1 MAVKVQLGAS
11 VLELVEGDI
20 TSQSV
25 DAIVNAANAQL
36 AGGGGV
42 DGAIHTAG
50 GPDIMTECRRIGGC
64 PTGEAVMTGA
74 GRLKAKKVI
83 HAVGP
88 RWRDGKSGEPAQL
101 ASAYRNAF
109 VLAEQN
115 GLKTVAVPSI
125 STGAYGYP
133 MQDAARVAIG
143 TALEFLAVHP
153 RVELIRFV
161 LSDAKGFAAYR
172 QQLEEQAPTQ
182 RLPTL
187 R

>member
-20 TSQSV
+20 TKQSV
-25 DAIVNAANAQL
+25 DAIVNAANAHL

-42 DGAIHTAG
+42 DGAIHEAG
-50 GPDIMTECRRIGGC
+50 GPDIITECRRIGGC
-64 PTGEAVMTGA
+64 PTGKAVMTGA

-88 RWRDGKSGEPAQL
+88 RWLDGKSGEAEQL
-101 ASAYRNAF
+101 ASAYRSAF
-109 VLAEQN
+109 TIAAEN
-115 GLKTVAVPSI
+115 ELKTVAVPSI

-133 MQDAARVAIG
+133 VQDAARVAIG
-143 TALEFLAVHP
+143 AALEFLATHP
-153 RVELIRFV
+153 TVELIRFV
-161 LSDAKGFAAYR
+161 LFDAQAFNTYR

-187 R
+187 K

>member
-1 MAVKVQLGAS
+1 MAVRVQLGAS
-11 VLELVEGDI
+11 VLEIVEGDI

-25 DAIVNAANAQL
+25 DAIVNAANSHL

-42 DGAIHTAG
+42 DGAIHEAG

-64 PTGEAVMTGA
+64 PTGQAVMTAA

-88 RWRDGKSGEPAQL
+88 RWRDGRGGEPEQL
-101 ASAYRNAF
+101 AAAYRSAF
-109 VLAEQN
+109 TIAAEN

-133 MQDAARVAIG
+133 VQDAARVAIG
-143 TALEFLAVHP
+143 AALEFLATHP
-153 RVELIRFV
+153 EVELIRFV
-161 LSDAKGFAAYR
+161 LFDGQAFNSYR

-187 R
+187 K